1 MAQFNIIRKSGA
13 DYTLY
18 SFDNLFRGKSKND
31 AYDLSNIN
39 GELRV
44 YTCGLNSSYEVF
56 KTTAAAKEYI
66 EQELTE
72 YLADLFNLPQSAIV
86 LNYIDKKARR
96 KN

>member
-13 DYTLY
+13 NYTLY
-18 SFDNLFRGKSKND
+18 SFDHLFRGKSKND

-44 YTCGLNSSYEVF
+44 YTCGLYNCYEVF
-56 KTTAAAKEYI
+56 KTIAAAKSYI